1 MGAVLQG
8 HGWENIFTSLFSY
21 FSQSCAAGAKEGR
34 AAHLYVVWCRY
45 CCQRLRC
52 FVRLTQQ
59 IDEFVK
65 TACAIDDS
73 QKQDSQIA
81 SQVSGRPPVSAAVL
95 PQTCCAGHNSTCV
108 CGSASNPHT
117 QQHPRTK
124 PSRSLTLT
132 RWCYFPRLFFLVC
145 SIAGRAV

>member
-1 MGAVLQG
+1 MVGKISSHRSSRTSRKAVLQVPRRAG
-8 HGWENIFTSLFSY
+8 QHTYMLCGAAIAANV
-21 FSQSCAAGAKEGR
+21 CAAS
-34 AAHLYVVWCRY
+34 L
-45 CCQRLRC
+45 
-52 FVRLTQQ
+52 VRLTQQ

-73 QKQDSQIA
+73 QKQDAQIA
-81 SQVSGRPPVSAAVL
+81 RQVSGRPPVSAAVL